1 METLNKYNIAT
12 KGTIPA
18 SESFSFRN
26 TGKWSGVATMSQRAS
41 NTYGSFENGIQ
52 LQLEPAI
59 KVALGRIEIIF
70 YYK

>member
-1 METLNKYNIAT
+1 
-12 KGTIPA
+12 
-18 SESFSFRN
+18 
-26 TGKWSGVATMSQRAS
+26 MSQRAS